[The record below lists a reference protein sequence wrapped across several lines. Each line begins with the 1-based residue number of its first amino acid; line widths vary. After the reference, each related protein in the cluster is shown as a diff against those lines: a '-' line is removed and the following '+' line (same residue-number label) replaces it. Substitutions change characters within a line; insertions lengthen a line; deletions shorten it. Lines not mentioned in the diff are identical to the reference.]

1 MFDMANQ
8 HFPDP
13 GPFESIILSSL
24 INRLLDGTL
33 TTIEFQ
39 REALENA
46 QSNTEILKNMG
57 MASKALK
64 GALGNMDIDKVDDM
78 MADIQ
83 ESQDVSNEIAD
94 AIARPMGFQVIMQIQ
109 FPVKGTRILKS
120 LQGFR
125 DQPVRPR
132 FSKFC

>member
-1 MFDMANQ
+1 MTNRYV
-8 HFPDP
+8 HF
-13 GPFESIILSSL
+13 L
-24 INRLLDGTL
+24 INSILDGTL

-94 AIARPMGFQVIMQIQ
+94 AIARPMGFQVI
-109 FPVKGTRILKS
+109 FHRPKF
-120 LQGFR
+120 QGYVVAR
-125 DQPVRPR
+125 NRLVEID
-132 FSKFC
+132 FSYF